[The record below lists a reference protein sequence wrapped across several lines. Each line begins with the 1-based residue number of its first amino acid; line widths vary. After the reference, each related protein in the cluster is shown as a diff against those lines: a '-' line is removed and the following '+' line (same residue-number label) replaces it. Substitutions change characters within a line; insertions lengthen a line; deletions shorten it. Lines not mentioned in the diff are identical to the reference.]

1 MISALAMLE
10 GSAFEFL
17 VMVLLSLIMTYLVGG
32 SCLSYFKSYLKSRP
46 SPEERFELQLQKN
59 NLLAEKLQQKLTKTK
74 SAESSIEVPSTDGEK
89 KQECKFF
96 KRHYAG
102 E

>member
-32 SCLSYFKSYLKSRP
+32 SCLSHFKSYLKSRP

-74 SAESSIEVPSTDGEK
+74 SAESSIEVPSTDGEE

>member
-1 MISALAMLE
+1 MSN
-10 GSAFEFL
+10 
-17 VMVLLSLIMTYLVGG
+17 YNP
-32 SCLSYFKSYLKSRP
+32 YLKNRP

-74 SAESSIEVPSTDGEK
+74 AAESSIEVPSTDGEE